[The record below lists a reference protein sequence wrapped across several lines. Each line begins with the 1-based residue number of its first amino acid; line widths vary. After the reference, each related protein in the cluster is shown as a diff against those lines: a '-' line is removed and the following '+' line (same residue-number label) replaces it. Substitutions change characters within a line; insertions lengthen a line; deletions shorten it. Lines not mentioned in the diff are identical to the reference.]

1 MREVL
6 TKALRDMNLEG
17 RPFTFLMPAAEAI
30 YLPFDFRFVWK
41 KPRLVLKRP
50 AEEILEKVPV
60 SGEADWEKAGQFMEK
75 WLAERSQIYT
85 FRDTAYVRR
94 LLRELESE
102 DGELYFLK
110 GEGEEPLGLQGLTG
124 REKKDQALLY
134 AREGLFE
141 EKEGKTGIMARITA
155 LREFLPAF
163 SLNVPESLTLNL
175 EVEDKLI
182 PENEGSFFWSLD
194 EQGSSVELSQNNRE
208 MQAAQRIWTLKTDI
222 GDLAS
227 WLFGYEKPEE
237 LWPDMPEEMKKELE
251 KIQTV
256 HGIWLDEIV

>member
-1 MREVL
+1 
-6 TKALRDMNLEG
+6 
-17 RPFTFLMPAAEAI
+17 
-30 YLPFDFRFVWK
+30 
-41 KPRLVLKRP
+41 
-50 AEEILEKVPV
+50 
-60 SGEADWEKAGQFMEK
+60 
-75 WLAERSQIYT
+75 
-85 FRDTAYVRR
+85 
-94 LLRELESE
+94 
-102 DGELYFLK
+102 
-110 GEGEEPLGLQGLTG
+110 
-124 REKKDQALLY
+124 
-134 AREGLFE
+134 
-141 EKEGKTGIMARITA
+141 MARITA

-194 EQGSSVELSQNNRE
+194 EQGSSVELSENDRE

-237 LWPDMPEEMKKELE
+237 LWQDMPEEMKKELE

>member
-1 MREVL
+1 M
-6 TKALRDMNLEG
+6 
-17 RPFTFLMPAAEAI
+17 
-30 YLPFDFRFVWK
+30 
-41 KPRLVLKRP
+41 
-50 AEEILEKVPV
+50 
-60 SGEADWEKAGQFMEK
+60 
-75 WLAERSQIYT
+75 
-85 FRDTAYVRR
+85 
-94 LLRELESE
+94 
-102 DGELYFLK
+102 
-110 GEGEEPLGLQGLTG
+110 GLQGLTG